1 MFRLYYRRIL
11 GIFYVILSFI
21 YTIYRMGSGLTIGDI
36 FISISLM
43 VLGVYLLKY
52 KVKKANKDIK
62 IKWSEELQNY
72 QII

>member
-52 KVKKANKDIK
+52 KAKKINKDIK
-62 IKWSEELQNY
+62 IEWSEELRNY
-72 QII
+72 FS

>member
-62 IKWSEELQNY
+62 IK
-72 QII
+72 

>member
-1 MFRLYYRRIL
+1 
-11 GIFYVILSFI
+11 
-21 YTIYRMGSGLTIGDI
+21 MGSGLTIGDI

-62 IKWSEELQNY
+62 
-72 QII
+72 

>member
-52 KVKKANKDIK
+52 KAKKTNKDIK
-62 IKWSEELQNY
+62 IEWSEELRNY
-72 QII
+72 F